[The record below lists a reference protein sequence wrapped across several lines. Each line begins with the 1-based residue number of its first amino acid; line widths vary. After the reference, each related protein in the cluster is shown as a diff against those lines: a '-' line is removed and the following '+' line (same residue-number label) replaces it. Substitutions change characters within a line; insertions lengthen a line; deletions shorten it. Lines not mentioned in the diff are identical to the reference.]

1 MFKAKKAV
9 IFILPVFLFCLSFR
23 PVFAADNVFNVRW
36 ARPAY
41 GSTSGYIDILRE
53 INGRVGILTYW
64 WSLDGPHSY
73 STQSPT
79 LIKSGSVKITLSDN
93 SINFQCI
100 GGANAHIFYFQSW
113 EPYSPNGYLITTID
127 SYTNNFDGNV
137 LGCHIYGDCYQFV
150 KNYNRADV
158 NFTVIH
164 DDTAS
169 EVTQL
174 LILEALQSSG
184 EKEKSEAQSG
194 SQSAQSDAQNALP
207 DNSGSLLDGVGG
219 FISGMSYNGTD
230 CKWTFPAISLPAI
243 SGVMDTVQLSTAKD
257 IAFSDFLNVIP
268 DGILTI
274 MRAICS
280 VAVIVFGFKEF
291 YSTIEYVLTLR
302 GGSDT
307 V

>member
-1 MFKAKKAV
+1 MSKVKKAL
-9 IFILPVFLFCLSFR
+9 ILILPVFVFSFVFI
-23 PVFAADNVFNVRW
+23 PVSAADNVFNVHW

-41 GSTSGYIDILRE
+41 GAQSGYIDILRE
-53 INGRVGILTYW
+53 VNGRVGILTYW
-64 WSLDGPHSY
+64 WSLDGAHSF
-73 STQSPT
+73 SNQSPT
-79 LIKSGSVKITLSDN
+79 YIKSGSVKITLSDN
-93 SINFQCI
+93 GITFNCL

-113 EPYSPNGYLITTID
+113 EPYSPYGYLTTTID
-127 SYTNNFDGNV
+127 SYTNNFDGKV
-137 LGCHIYGDCYQFV
+137 LGYHIYGDCYQFV

-164 DDTAS
+164 DDSAS
-169 EVTQL
+169 EVTQQ
-174 LILEALQSSG
+174 LILEAIQSSG
-184 EKEKSEAQSG
+184 EKEKTEAETG
-194 SQSAQSDAQNALP
+194 SQSSQSEAQNALP
-207 DNSGSLLDGVGG
+207 DNSGSLINGVGG

-230 CKWTFPAISLPAI
+230 CKWTFPAVSLPAI
-243 SGVMDTVQLSTAKD
+243 SGVMDAVQLTGQKD
-257 IAFSDFLNVIP
+257 ITFSDFLNVIP
-268 DGILTI
+268 DNILTI

>member
-1 MFKAKKAV
+1 MFKAKTALA
-9 IFILPVFLFCLSFR
+9 FILPVLVITLYVL
-23 PVFAADNVFNVRW
+23 PVSAADNVFNVHW

-41 GSTSGYIDILRE
+41 GASSGYIDFLRDV
-53 INGRVGILTYW
+53 NGRVGILTYW
-64 WSLDGPHSY
+64 WSLDGPHSF
-73 STQSPT
+73 SSQSPNY
-79 LIKSGSVKITLSDN
+79 IRSGSVKITLSDN
-93 SINFQCI
+93 GITFNCL

-113 EPYSPNGYLITTID
+113 EPYSPYGYLTTTID
-127 SYTNNFDGNV
+127 SYTNNFDGTV
-137 LGCHIYGDCYQFV
+137 LGYHIYGDCYQFV
-150 KNYNRADV
+150 KNYNRNDV

-169 EVTQL
+169 EITQQ
-174 LILEALQSSG
+174 LILEAIQSSG
-184 EKEKSEAQSG
+184 EKEKTEAQTG

-207 DNSGSLLDGVGG
+207 DNSASLLNGVGG

-230 CKWTFPAISLPAI
+230 CKWTFPAINLPAI
-243 SGVMDTVQLSTAKD
+243 SGVMDSVQLSASKD
-257 IAFSDFLNVIP
+257 ITFSDYLNVIP
-268 DGILTI
+268 GNILTI

-302 GGSDT
+302 GGGDT

>member
-1 MFKAKKAV
+1 MSKVKKAL
-9 IFILPVFLFCLSFR
+9 ILILPVFVFSFVLI
-23 PVFAADNVFNVRW
+23 PVSAADNVFNVSW

-53 INGRVGILTYW
+53 VNGRVGILTFW
-64 WSLDGPHSY
+64 WSLDGPHSF
-73 STQSPT
+73 SNQSPT
-79 LIKSGSVKITLSDN
+79 YIRSGSVKITLSDN
-93 SINFQCI
+93 SITFNSL

-113 EPYSPNGYLITTID
+113 EPYSPYGYLATTID
-127 SYTNNFDGNV
+127 SYTNNFDGKV
-137 LGCHIYGDCYQFV
+137 LGYHIYGDCYQFV

-158 NFTVIH
+158 NFTVVY

-169 EVTQL
+169 EVTQQ
-174 LILEALQSSG
+174 LILQAIQSSG
-184 EKEKSEAQSG
+184 EKEKTEAQTG
-194 SQSAQSDAQNALP
+194 SQSAQQDAQNALP
-207 DNSGSLLDGVGG
+207 DNSGSLLNGVGG

-230 CKWTFPAISLPAI
+230 CKWTFPAVSLPAI
-243 SGVMDTVQLSTAKD
+243 SGVMDSVQLSAAKD
-257 IAFSDFLNVIP
+257 ITFSDYLNVIP
-268 DGILTI
+268 DNILTI

-302 GGSDT
+302 GGNDT